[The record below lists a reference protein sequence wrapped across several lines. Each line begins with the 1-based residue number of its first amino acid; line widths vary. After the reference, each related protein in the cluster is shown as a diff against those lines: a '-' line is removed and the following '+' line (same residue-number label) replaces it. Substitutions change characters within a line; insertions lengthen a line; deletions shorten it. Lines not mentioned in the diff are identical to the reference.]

1 MVVLG
6 PRSLEREEKSGVTL
20 SMEDPLTPLEAGFG
34 HGRDGALGGR
44 G

>member
-1 MVVLG
+1 MVLG

-20 SMEDPLTPLEAGFG
+20 SGEDPLDPLQAGFG
-34 HGRDGALGGR
+34 LGRDGGWEGGR